1 MSRFFA
7 RFFPHVILACMMSAS
22 PLAAHAQARVQT
34 PAKFTANPPASA
46 DLSYTI
52 NAHQSGLSLNGTAIL
67 HWSQDKNHYSIS
79 TETRAML
86 LGKILE
92 AKSEGAIDAYG
103 LAPLTST
110 EKRLRKELSTTT
122 FNRETRSITFSASDA
137 NYPIKGGEQDRN
149 SVVWQLATMARSTPA
164 RFKTGASLSMM
175 VAGQKDAEQW
185 TFKVGKSE
193 TIKTALGNLKTIK
206 VSKLVKGSDKGQKID
221 IWFAPSKEWYPVR
234 IRFAEPSGDFIEQT
248 IVKITPQP

>member
-1 MSRFFA
+1 MSRFFS
-7 RFFPHVILACMMSAS
+7 RFFFNLILAGMTSAS
-22 PLAAHAQARVQT
+22 SLAAFAQA

-46 DLSYTI
+46 DLNYTI
-52 NAHQSGLSLNGTAIL
+52 NAHQSGLSLNGTSIL
-67 HWSQDKNHYSIS
+67 HWSQDKDHYSIS

-110 EKRLRKELSTTT
+110 EKRLRKAPTTTT
-122 FNRETRSITFSASDA
+122 FNRETRSITFSASEA
-137 NYPIKGGEQDRN
+137 SYPIKGGEQDRN
-149 SVVWQLATMARSTPA
+149 SVVWQLATMARSAPA
-164 RFKTGASLSMM
+164 KFKTGVSISMM
-175 VAGQKDAEQW
+175 VAGQKDADQW

-206 VSKLVKGSDKGQKID
+206 VSKLVKGNDKGQKID
-221 IWFAPSKEWYPVR
+221 IWLAPAKEWYPVR
-234 IRFAEPSGDFIEQT
+234 IRFVEPDGDFIEQT